1 MKFDKNK
8 NEFLNLKVLK
18 REIKKDK
25 SSYARIIID
34 TIFTESDSDKFRTLI
49 KEKVAKQIESKMK
62 KL

>member
-8 NEFLNLKVLK
+8 NEISNLKVLK

-34 TIFTESDSDKFRTLI
+34 TLFTESESDKFRILI
-49 KEKVAKQIESKMK
+49 KEKVTQQIESKIK
-62 KL
+62 QL